1 MDDEL
6 KAAKLSSARSCGT
19 LQYVASDERTIA
31 HVGFLEDVPWAN
43 TYKLRDKPIEQVAI
57 VACLV
62 RLHIGKEPQLYETL
76 ISHIV

>member
-6 KAAKLSSARSCGT
+6 KAAKLCSARSSGT
-19 LQYVASDERTIA
+19 LQYVASDEGTIT
-31 HVGFLEDVPWAN
+31 HVSFLEDVPWAN

-57 VACLV
+57 VASLV
-62 RLHIGKEPQLYETL
+62 RLRIRKEPQLYETL

>member
-6 KAAKLSSARSCGT
+6 KAAKLCSARSSGT
-19 LQYVASDERTIA
+19 LQYVASDESTIA

-43 TYKLRDKPIEQVAI
+43 TYKLRDKPIEQVAV
-57 VACLV
+57 VASLV
-62 RLHIGKEPQLYETL
+62 RLRIGKEPQLYETL